1 MVDERTKHLILF
13 ALLWFLFVI
22 WGLEIGVAWVFKSIT
37 GSWISQ
43 SSTIYLSKV
52 WAINLLRFLIMSA
65 MLRWLGMDFRD
76 LWKGRFGKTELKY
89 SLAIVLS
96 FLAVEVA
103 YLGDGYS
110 LQILREFRYHL
121 GISPNEWLAVVSL
134 ISEYLYYFLEILAV
148 NLLYVG
154 AMKLGGKK
162 SVVLLPTFLWGF
174 AHILNVIV
182 VPYTQALLLGIYMA
196 TFALLTYFVAQR
208 TKSLKVPIFVW
219 LFSMIL

>member
-65 MLRWLGMDFRD
+65 MLRWLGMNFRD
-76 LWKGRFGKTELKY
+76 LWKGRFGKKELTY

-110 LQILREFRYHL
+110 LQILREFRHHL

-148 NLLYVG
+148 NLLYAG
-154 AMKLGGKK
+154 AVKLGGKK
-162 SVVLLPTFLWGF
+162 PAVLLPTFLWGLV
-174 AHILNVIV
+174 HVLNVII
-182 VPYTQALLLGIYMA
+182 VPSTQAFLLGIYMA
-196 TFALLTYFVAQR
+196 TFALLTYFVARR
-208 TKSLKVPIFVW
+208 TKSLKIPIFVW
-219 LFSMIL
+219 LLSMIL

>member
-1 MVDERTKHLILF
+1 MGMKKPIAF
-13 ALLWFLFVI
+13 ALAWFLFVI

-43 SSTIYLSKV
+43 SSTMYLSKV
-52 WAINLLRFLIMSA
+52 WAINLSRFLIMFA
-65 MLRWLGMDFRD
+65 MLRWLDMDFSD
-76 LWKGRFGKTELKY
+76 LGKGRFEKKELTY

-121 GISPNEWLAVVSL
+121 GISPNEWLAAASL
-134 ISEYLYYFLEILAV
+134 ISEYIYYTLEILAV
-148 NLLYVG
+148 NLLYAG
-154 AMKLGGKK
+154 AMKLGDERLAI
-162 SVVLLPTFLWGF
+162 LLPTLLWGL

-182 VPYTQALLLGIYMA
+182 VPPTQALLLGIYMA
-196 TFALLTYFVAQR
+196 TFALLTYFVARR

-219 LFSMIL
+219 LLSMIL

>member
-22 WGLEIGVAWVFKSIT
+22 WGLEIGVAWVFNSIT
-37 GSWISQ
+37 GSWTSQ
-43 SSTIYLSKV
+43 NSTTYISKV
-52 WAINLLRFLIMSA
+52 WVINLLRFLIMSA
-65 MLRWLGMDFRD
+65 MLRWLGMNFRD
-76 LWKGRFGKTELKY
+76 LWKGGLGKKELTY

-96 FLAVEVA
+96 FLAVEVV
-103 YLGDGYS
+103 YLGEDYS
-110 LQILREFRYHL
+110 LQILREFRYHR

-148 NLLYVG
+148 NLLYAG
-154 AMKLGGKK
+154 AIKLGGKK

-174 AHILNVIV
+174 AHVLNVIV

-196 TFALLTYFVAQR
+196 TFALLTYSVVWR

>member
-22 WGLEIGVAWVFKSIT
+22 WGLEIGVAWVFNSIT
-37 GSWISQ
+37 GSWTSQ
-43 SSTIYLSKV
+43 NSTTYISKV

-65 MLRWLGMDFRD
+65 MLRWLGMNFRD
-76 LWKGRFGKTELKY
+76 LWKGGLGKKELTY

-96 FLAVEVA
+96 FLAVEVV
-103 YLGDGYS
+103 YLGEDYS
-110 LQILREFRYHL
+110 LQILREFRYHR

-148 NLLYVG
+148 NLLYAG
-154 AMKLGGKK
+154 AIKLGGKK

-174 AHILNVIV
+174 AHVLNVIV

-196 TFALLTYFVAQR
+196 TFALLTYSVVWR